1 MANPKTLISGSA
13 TNNFK
18 SKLTLPTT
26 RSRTR
31 GAKEAKGVVVVFLD
45 AHCEVNRNWLPPL
58 LAPIYKNYQTMT
70 VPIIDG
76 VDHDTFEYRPVYQGE
91 EHFRGIFE
99 WGMLYKETELTEKE
113 AAKREHVSQPYPSP
127 THAGGLFAI
136 NRQYFLSLGGYD
148 PGLLVWGGENFELSF
163 EVRRSMNSN
172 KSNNIGFS
180 PQKEWSL

>member
-1 MANPKTLISGSA
+1 MDDFSDKQDLGQGLQNYLKIFRGQVRLIRNEERQG
-13 TNNFK
+13 
-18 SKLTLPTT
+18 LI
-26 RSRTR
+26 RSRNR
-31 GAKEAKGVVVVFLD
+31 GAQEARGVVVVFLD

-136 NRQYFLSLGGYD
+136 NRQYFLSR
-148 PGLLVWGGENFELSF
+148 GL
-163 EVRRSMNSN
+163 
-172 KSNNIGFS
+172 
-180 PQKEWSL
+180 